1 MPVERPNIP
10 DCICV
15 GKHRA
20 IAIQLELV
28 EKRDHGKRSGPG
40 QAYPDNEIEIPECEI
55 IKAQNAAWHVIA

>member
-20 IAIQLELV
+20 VAIQLELV
-28 EKRDHGKRSGPG
+28 EKRDHGKRADQVRPT
-40 QAYPDNEIEIPECEI
+40 PINEIEIPECEI